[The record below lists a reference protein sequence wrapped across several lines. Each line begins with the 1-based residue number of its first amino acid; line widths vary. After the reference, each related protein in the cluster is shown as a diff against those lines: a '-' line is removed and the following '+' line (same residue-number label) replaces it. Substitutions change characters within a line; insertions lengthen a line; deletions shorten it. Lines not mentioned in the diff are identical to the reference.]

1 MMGAMWRWLACL
13 LVVSACGDDG
23 GRGVVELD
31 TPADCN
37 PLGPSASSGRPDV
50 GCVLPWPSSLFE
62 ADGHLDLGAT
72 TLPVTEDGVA
82 FDPTAINRRD
92 GWASTTQIVWTVPGG
107 VDGASLIP
115 AREMERSLDDD
126 APTVLVDVDTG
137 ERVMHFSEVDVNS
150 FRPDEQA
157 IFLRPAQR
165 LTSGHRYAVGFRV
178 GARPP
183 AFQAIVD
190 GTPTDHVRLEAARPR
205 LRDAFDRVGG
215 DVVVA
220 WDFTVAT
227 DEAIFAE
234 PKALADAAHQAIG
247 EHGANV
253 TWTVDAEDLA
263 PEDPRQARTLDL
275 TFTVPKVVWPTVD
288 GTVTVAA
295 HAFVPPCATA
305 KTPAGILLYG
315 HGFFGSLSE
324 VRKASFLRELANDRC
339 LVVIGLPWVGMTQDD
354 ISTAALA
361 LADVNHADAFTQGV
375 WQGLVGFMAAAN
387 VLTGPRATELFG
399 PIVDPSRVALFGL
412 SQGHVLGSVLYAW
425 EPALSRA
432 VFHVGG
438 GNWTLL
444 FERSTNWALY
454 GAIIENGYGDLLSAV
469 IMEQVLGLA
478 MERID
483 GAVIP
488 HHEKS
493 AVYSYALADS
503 TVPNLGTEFQ
513 LRTLGVPVNEPAPFV
528 APGLTTTADGASTA
542 VVVFQELAEP
552 PPPESNL
559 VNREGNEAHDLLR
572 RREAF
577 RTLVR
582 TYLETGVV
590 ANPCGGAVCDC
601 AGGACGPLL
610 D

>member
-1 MMGAMWRWLACL
+1 MRAWIAAVVLLA
-13 LVVSACGDDG
+13 ACGDDG
-23 GRGVVELD
+23 GRGVVALE
-31 TPADCN
+31 TAEDCN
-37 PLGPSASSGRPDV
+37 PMSWGTS
-50 GCVLPWPSSLFE
+50 CVLPWPSSLYE
-62 ADGHLDLGAT
+62 TDGHLDFGAT
-72 TLPVTEDGVA
+72 TLPATAEGVA
-82 FDPTAINRRD
+82 FDPTRLNLRD
-92 GWASTTQIVWTVPGG
+92 GYASTSQIVWTVPGG
-107 VDGASLIP
+107 LDAASLIP
-115 AREMERSLDDD
+115 AREMARSLDDD
-126 APTVLVDVDTG
+126 APTVLLDVDTG
-137 ERVMHFSEVDVNS
+137 ERVMHFSEIDVNS
-150 FRPDEQA
+150 FHPDEQA
-157 IFLRPAQR
+157 IFVRPAQR
-165 LTSGHRYAVGFRV
+165 LLGGHRYAVGFRV
-178 GARPP
+178 GSRPP

-190 GTPTDHVRLEAARPR
+190 GTPTDHARLEAARTR
-205 LRDAFDRVGG
+205 LRDAYDRIGG
-215 DVVVA
+215 DPVIA

-234 PKALADAAHQAIG
+234 PMALADAAHQAIG
-247 EHGANV
+247 VDGADV
-253 TWTVDAEDLA
+253 TWTVDADDPA
-263 PEDPRQARTLDL
+263 PEDPRQARTLEL
-275 TFTVPKVVWPTVD
+275 TFTVPHVAWPGID
-288 GTVTVAA
+288 GTETVAA

-324 VRKASFLRELANDRC
+324 VRKSSWLRELAADAC
-339 LVVIGLPWVGMTQDD
+339 LVVVGLPWVGMTQDD

-361 LADVNHADAFTQGV
+361 LADLNTADAFAQHV

-425 EPALSRA
+425 EPALQRA
-432 VFHVGG
+432 VFHIGG

-454 GAIIENGYGDLLSAV
+454 GGVLENAYGDLLSAV

-488 HHEKS
+488 PHDKP
-493 AVYSYALADS
+493 AVYSYSLADS

-513 LRTLGVPVNEPAPFV
+513 LRTLRVPVDEPAPVV
-528 APGLTTTADGASTA
+528 APGLTTVADGAPTA
-542 VVVFQELAEP
+542 VVVFQELADP

-559 VNREGNEAHDLLR
+559 VNRTGNDAHDLLR
-572 RREAF
+572 RRAAF
-577 RTLVR
+577 RTLVG
-582 TYLETGVV
+582 TFLATGGVT
-590 ANPCGGAVCDC
+590 NPCGGVCAC